1 MAYSHQPGH
10 RTILVVDVEGF
21 GSDERQRNPV
31 QEAVRDGLYRVLRW
45 AFDAANI
52 SWEDCY
58 HEDRGDGVL
67 VLIAPQVPKAPFVE
81 SLPQMLIKAL
91 LQYNKNSNR
100 QEERIRL
107 RMALHAGEIKHDA
120 KGVSGP
126 SIVRAFRLIEAPA
139 LKAAL
144 AQSPG
149 VLAFI
154 VSGWFYDEVVQNSSI
169 DDPARYQRTTVKVKE
184 TTAQAWICLPDHP
197 YQRKSQQ
204 PGDVA
209 VPRQL
214 PARPGLFTGRMRELA
229 ELTDSAT
236 VKPEFKGTT
245 PIMVVSGMGGIGKT
259 WLALEWAHENADRF
273 PDGQLY
279 VNLRGYDLSGTPVSP
294 EAAVRGFLDALC
306 QSQREIPMDTDAQA
320 ALYRYQVSGKRMLI
334 VLDNARGG
342 AQVVPLL
349 PQSPSCTVLI
359 TTRHQ
364 PTELIVAHGAKPL
377 TLGTLTGSEGRELL
391 AKRLGSERTE
401 AEPEAV
407 DELVA
412 SCAGLPLALGIV
424 AAYAATH
431 SYFPLAALA
440 SELGNASARL
450 DLLDGGDLSA
460 NLRTVLSLSYQALEK
475 KTAEVFRMLGFAPGP
490 DIGEQAAAVLMGLP
504 IDQVRNLLRRLED
517 AHLVQRYSP
526 TRYRMHDLVRL
537 YAAECVQE
545 DDEEAAAKLRRLIAY
560 YIHSSYAGERLLYPD
575 RKKVD
580 IGEPP
585 SGFEIPRF
593 TDDTSILKW
602 FDEEHP
608 CLIAAQ
614 AAATRL
620 GWQECIWQL
629 AWTLHG
635 YLWRRGHLHEQ
646 LSTWKAGLAA
656 AQELGD
662 STVEGL
668 AHRLLGQA
676 YARARLLT
684 EALDHLYRGRE
695 LAKEAG
701 DTHGEARSYY
711 DLVMV
716 WKQKND
722 DRVALNHAKEAFRL
736 FQTLDNP
743 VWKAE
748 ALDRM
753 GWHQARLGHYVEA
766 RASCQEAL
774 ELFGQKYNRQGQ
786 AITLDTLG
794 YIAHHRGEYDEALTY
809 YQKSLELCRD
819 LGATYDEADI
829 LEHLGLS
836 LAALERRAEARL
848 VWQQALHLNRTQERI
863 ADANRVE
870 QQLAAL
876 DLEEAV
882 G

>member
-21 GSDERQRNPV
+21 GSDERQRNPI
-31 QEAVRDGLYRVLRW
+31 QEAVRDGLYQVLRW
-45 AFDAANI
+45 AFEAANI

-67 VLIAPQVPKAPFVE
+67 VLVAPQVPKAPFVE

-91 LQYNKNSNR
+91 LQHNDNAHR
-100 QEERIRL
+100 PEERIRL

-126 SIVRAFRLIEAPA
+126 SIIRTFRLIEAPA

-154 VSGWFYDEVVQNSSI
+154 VSDWFFDEVVQNSSI
-169 DDPARYQRTTVKVKE
+169 DDPARYQRITVKVKE
-184 TTAQAWICLPDHP
+184 TTTQAWICLPDHP
-197 YQRKSQQ
+197 YQRESQQ
-204 PGDVA
+204 LSDIA

-214 PARPGLFTGRMRELA
+214 PARPGLFTGRIRELA
-229 ELTDSAT
+229 ELTTSST
-236 VKPEFKGTT
+236 VGPEFKGTT

-259 WLALEWAHENADRF
+259 WLALEWAHQNVDRF

-279 VNLRGYDLSGTPVSP
+279 VNLRGYDPSGTPVAP

-306 QSQREIPMDTDAQA
+306 QSQREIPVDTDAQA
-320 ALYRYQVSGKRMLI
+320 ALYRYKVSNKRMLI
-334 VLDNARGG
+334 LLDNARGG

-349 PQSPSCTVLI
+349 PQSPTCTVLI

-364 PTELIVAHGAKPL
+364 PTELIVAHGARPL
-377 TLGTLTGSEGRELL
+377 TLGTLTGSESRELL
-391 AKRLGSERTE
+391 AKRLGSARIE
-401 AEPEAV
+401 AEPDAV
-407 DELVA
+407 TELVA
-412 SCAGLPLALGIV
+412 YCAGLPLALGIV
-424 AAYAATH
+424 AAYAAAH
-431 SYFPLAALA
+431 SDFPLAALA
-440 SELGNASARL
+440 SELGDASARL
-450 DLLDGGDLSA
+450 DVLDGGDLSA
-460 NLRTVLSLSYQALEK
+460 NLRTVLSWSYQALERK
-475 KTAEVFRMLGFAPGP
+475 AAEVFRLLGFAPGP
-490 DIGEQAAAVLMGLP
+490 DIGEPAAAVLTGLP
-504 IDQVRNLLRRLED
+504 TDQVRNLLRRLEE

-545 DDEEAAAKLRRLIAY
+545 DDEKALAKLRRLISY

-575 RKKVD
+575 RKQVD
-580 IGEPP
+580 IGKPP
-585 SGFEIPRF
+585 AEFEIPRF

-614 AAATRL
+614 TAAKRL
-620 GWQECIWQL
+620 GWHECVWRL

-646 LSTWKAGLAA
+646 RSTWKAGLAA

-662 STVEGL
+662 STVEGI

-676 YARARLLT
+676 YARSRLLT

-701 DTHGEARSYY
+701 DIHGEARSYY

-716 WKQKND
+716 WRQKND
-722 DRVALNHAKEAFRL
+722 DQLALNHAKEAFRL

-753 GWHQARLGHYVEA
+753 GWHQAQLGHYGEA
-766 RASCQEAL
+766 HASCEQAL
-774 ELFGQKYNRQGQ
+774 ELFRQRSNRQGQ
-786 AITLDTLG
+786 AVTLDTLG
-794 YIAHHRGEYDEALTY
+794 YIAHHRGEYDKALEFFHE
-809 YQKSLELCRD
+809 SLELCRD
-819 LGATYDEADI
+819 LGATYYEADT
-829 LEHLGLS
+829 LEHLGQS
-836 LAALERRAEARL
+836 LAALKRRAEARL
-848 VWQQALHLNRTQERI
+848 VWQQALRLNRTQERI
-863 ADANRVE
+863 ADADRIE

-876 DLEEAV
+876 DREEAL